1 MPSLGADMEAGTLIE
16 WLKGPGEAVRRGD
29 VIAVVET
36 QKGAIEIEVFET
48 GVLDRQLV
56 QPGATVPVG
65 TPMAVIRA
73 PGAQPAPAA
82 PPPAAPL
89 AAPPIAAPAI
99 AAPALKPPAAVAVPR
114 PAGPPTIAPAG
125 ERPLASPAARRL
137 AAARG
142 IAIAGLAGTG
152 RGGAVISADI
162 LSAPRP
168 AIRSAEGARKP
179 GLDLAEM
186 RKAIAAAMARSK
198 REIPHYYL
206 STAIDLGAA
215 LAWLGRVN
223 AERPPAERLLLGAL
237 LVKAAALAL
246 RHAPAFNGFF
256 RQGEFQPSAAI
267 HIGLAVALRGGGLIA
282 PALHDADKLELPALM
297 AAMRDLVERCRSG
310 RLRGSEMTDPT
321 ITLTSLGERGV
332 DSVLGVIFPPQV
344 AILGFGR
351 PAERPWAL
359 AGRVEAR
366 QVMQASLAADH
377 RVSDGHAGARLL
389 SEIDRL
395 LQEPDKL

>member
-1 MPSLGADMEAGTLIE
+1 MSEFLMPSLGADMEAGTLIE
-16 WLKGPGEAVRRGD
+16 WLKRPGDAVKRGD

-48 GVLDRQLV
+48 GILDRQLV
-56 QPGATVPVG
+56 PPGTTVPVG

-82 PPPAAPL
+82 PSPAGPVAAPPVMPPAA
-89 AAPPIAAPAI
+89 I
-99 AAPALKPPAAVAVPR
+99 AVP
-114 PAGPPTIAPAG
+114 GPVAPRIQAPAG

-142 IAIAGLAGTG
+142 IAIAGLRGTG
-152 RGGAVISADI
+152 PGGAVITDDVP
-162 LSAPRP
+162 SAPRP
-168 AIRSAEGARKP
+168 AARPAEAGRKP

-198 REIPHYYL
+198 RDIPHYYL
-206 STAIDLGAA
+206 STAIDLGTAS
-215 LAWLGRVN
+215 AWLGRVN
-223 AERPPAERLLLGAL
+223 AARPPAERLLLGSL

-256 RQGEFQPSAAI
+256 RESGFQPSAAI

-282 PALHDADKLELPALM
+282 PALHDADRLDLPTLM

-321 ITLTSLGERGV
+321 ITLTSLGERGI
-332 DSVLGVIFPPQV
+332 DSVMGVIFPPQV

-351 PAERPWAL
+351 PAERPWVV
-359 AGRVEAR
+359 AGRIEAR
-366 QVMQASLAADH
+366 QVVQASLAADH

-389 SEIDRL
+389 AEIDRL
-395 LQEPDKL
+395 LQEPDRL